1 MMREEIT
8 DVTHRPQRKHCFDAE
23 TYLKSFYYH
32 CITVPNQLV
41 FPLQCIHD
49 VFQSLPRSLKVL
61 DYGTGPVICYVIS
74 AAGRQ
79 SEIVLSDPAHAN
91 REALKK
97 WLFNEPSAFDW
108 TLYFN
113 HVVQKL
119 EGRSEQEARERKEI
133 LRRSVKDVAYCE
145 IEDDHPITTKYP
157 GLFDVIVIIE
167 TGALASAHSQDV
179 HGFEH
184 GVAKLAALLKP
195 GGTLLMITL
204 ICHQNNYFT
213 EYSYFNGKY
222 EHSFFPVSSGYVR
235 SVLEKQGFHDVKVK
249 LPPIAT
255 NEDDEQPSDDQVGSL
270 FNSKH
275 KGFSFISATKEF

>member
-8 DVTHRPQRKHCFDAE
+8 DVTHRPQRKHCFNAE

-32 CITVPNQLV
+32 RTTVPNQLV

-91 REALKK
+91 RKALKK

-133 LRRSVKDVAYCE
+133 LRRSVKDVAYCD
-145 IEDDHPITTKYP
+145 IEDDPPITTKYP
-157 GLFDVIVIIE
+157 GLFDIIIE
-167 TGALASAHSQDV
+167 NGALAAASHSRDA
-179 HGFEH
+179 FER

-195 GGTLLMITL
+195 GGTLIMIAR
-204 ICHQNNYFT
+204 INQHQSSLTEDTYFDGT
-213 EYSYFNGKY
+213 NRHFFFSVSGEYVKC
-222 EHSFFPVSSGYVR
+222 
-235 SVLEKQGFHDVKVK
+235 VLEKQGFHDVKVK

-275 KGFSFISATKEF
+275 KGFSFISATK

>member
-1 MMREEIT
+1 MMREEII
-8 DVTHRPQRKHCFDAE
+8 DVTDRPQRKHCFNAE
-23 TYLKSFYYH
+23 TYLKSWYCH
-32 CITVPNQLV
+32 RTKLPNQLV

-49 VFQSLPRSLKVL
+49 VFQSLPHSLKVL

-133 LRRSVKDVAYCE
+133 LRRSVKDVAYCD
-145 IEDDHPITTKYP
+145 IEDDPPITTKFP
-157 GLFDVIVIIE
+157 GLFDVIIE
-167 TGALASAHSQDV
+167 NGALAAASHSQDA
-179 HGFEH
+179 FER
-184 GVAKLAALLKP
+184 GVAKLAAFLKP
-195 GGTLLMITL
+195 GSTLLMITRINHDQSYL
-204 ICHQNNYFT
+204 TEDTYFDGT
-213 EYSYFNGKY
+213 NR
-222 EHSFFPVSSGYVR
+222 HFFFSVSGGYVK
-235 SVLEKQGFHDVKVK
+235 SVLEKQGFRDVKVK
-249 LPPIAT
+249 LPPT
-255 NEDDEQPSDDQVGSL
+255 NEDDEQPYHDQVGSL

-275 KGFSFISATKEF
+275 KGYSFISATK